1 MAPNHKADRGTFA
14 LDLSISALD
23 AASLPANPNGEL
35 APSKA
40 PRVADWQFDYNA
52 TLTVRAEE
60 LGFDLIFGLA
70 QSPGSEGHGG
80 ETAYRKNSLDSMLVA
95 AGKAALTR

>member
-1 MAPNHKADRGTFA
+1 MLRLF
-14 LDLSISALD
+14 
-23 AASLPANPNGEL
+23 LPIQNGEL

>member
-1 MAPNHKADRGTFA
+1 MNWHRRKHQE
-14 LDLSISALD
+14 
-23 AASLPANPNGEL
+23 LPIGNSMTMP
-35 APSKA
+35 
-40 PRVADWQFDYNA
+40 

>member
-1 MAPNHKADRGTFA
+1 MLRLF
-14 LDLSISALD
+14 
-23 AASLPANPNGEL
+23 LPIQNGEL

-52 TLTVRAEE
+52 TLTVRAEK